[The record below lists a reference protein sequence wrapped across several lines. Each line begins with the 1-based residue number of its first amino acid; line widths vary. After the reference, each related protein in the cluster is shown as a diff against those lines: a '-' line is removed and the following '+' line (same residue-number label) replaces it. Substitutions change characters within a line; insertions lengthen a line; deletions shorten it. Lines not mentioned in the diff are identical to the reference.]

1 MGIKTEFRRPE
12 ITPAERQRRKRFL
25 AATLVTCAALAM
37 IGGALHVVKLGANR
51 MTDMRDRATY
61 DLSEMKQHLRAAG
74 EDIILH
80 DEHQYGKKPVAAYD
94 DQSVMALL
102 NPEDWQEL
110 SRMAT
115 IPAGPFWMGTD
126 RSRAADYDRP
136 RHRVE
141 LPAYR
146 IDVYPVTNAQY
157 ARYVVAAQ
165 VRPPL
170 HWQDGRIPRGEAKRP
185 VTMVSWFNARDYCH
199 WAGKRLPTEAEWE
212 KSARGPDGRFWPWG
226 NTMDS
231 QRLNTYYQVGSTTD
245 VTQYPNGA
253 SVYGVMDLAGNV
265 SEWVFDDFEPY
276 PGTEASEDVFQAKV
290 PVAGT
295 PEDRSLKVVDLV
307 PVDARYKVLRGGSWK
322 SDPFSTAAYH
332 RNFSWPQYAS
342 DFFGFR
348 CAADAT
354 TGDAGDDGSRAVRP
368 SKR

>member
-1 MGIKTEFRRPE
+1 MAIRTEFKRPE
-12 ITPAERQRRKRFL
+12 ITEEERLRRKRFL

-51 MTDMRDRATY
+51 MADMRDRATY
-61 DLSEMKQHLRAAG
+61 DLAEVKQHLRAAG
-74 EDIILH
+74 EDILLH
-80 DEHQYGKKPVAAYD
+80 DEHQYGKKQAVAYD
-94 DQSVMALL
+94 ERTVQALL
-102 NPEDWQEL
+102 DPADWKEL
-110 SRMAT
+110 SRT
-115 IPAGPFWMGTD
+115 VLIPAGPFWMGTD
-126 RSRAADYDRP
+126 RKRAADYDHP
-136 RHRVE
+136 RHRVD

-146 IDVYPVTNAQY
+146 MDVYPVTNAQY
-157 ARYVVAAQ
+157 ARYVVATK

-185 VTMVSWFNARDYCH
+185 VTMVSWFNARDYCR

-212 KSARGPDGRFWPWG
+212 KAARGPDGRYWPWG

-245 VTQYPNGA
+245 VTRYPNGA

-265 SEWVFDDFEPY
+265 SEWVSDDFDPY
-276 PGTEASEDVFQAKV
+276 PGTDASEDVFRAKI
-290 PVAGT
+290 PVART
-295 PEDRSLKVVDLV
+295 PEDRSMKVVDLV

-332 RNFSWPQYAS
+332 RNYSWPQYAS

-348 CAADAT
+348 CAADVAT
-354 TGDAGDDGSRAVRP
+354 AGGEMTDRQARTP
-368 SKR
+368 NR